1 MKKTTTLFALKQEE
15 LSMAPDYFTYLIYG
29 LFWGL
34 PIFSVLWFAVALFRY
49 LTAKRQ
55 IKRGKR
61 QYSEADMKRRKLQL
75 IISSVLFGVVA
86 VIAVSLFVLL
96 LLAVAFM

>member
-1 MKKTTTLFALKQEE
+1 
-15 LSMAPDYFTYLIYG
+15 MAPDYFTYLIYG

-34 PIFSVLWFAVALFRY
+34 PIFSVLWFAVALYRF
-49 LTAKRQ
+49 LIAKRQ

-61 QYSEADMKRRKLQL
+61 QYSDAELKRRKVQL
-75 IISSVLFGVVA
+75 TVSSVLFGIVA
-86 VIAVSLFVLL
+86 VIAVSLFGLL